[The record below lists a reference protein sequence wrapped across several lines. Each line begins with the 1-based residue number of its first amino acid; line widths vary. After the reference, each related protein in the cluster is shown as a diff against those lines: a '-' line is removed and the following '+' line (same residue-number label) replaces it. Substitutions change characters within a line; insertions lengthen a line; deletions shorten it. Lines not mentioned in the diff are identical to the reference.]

1 MHRWIFLL
9 AIALLWTPVSSA
21 QITEE
26 VSDITGEYRVSS
38 QEMNDLWIDTYAGN
52 YGAYMPRYVSDSTTD
67 TERWMIVLYGFT
79 GEETSM
85 SDVSN
90 VYLNVDGRQ
99 IQPLE
104 VSARTR
110 TIDNELMEVVET
122 TYTEAIFTRI
132 ANANEVRV
140 DVNDEAFQLRNR
152 EDMRMI
158 VQTVNNQSRQTA
170 SSGDSR

>member
-1 MHRWIFLL
+1 M
-9 AIALLWTPVSSA
+9 WTPVSSA
-21 QITEE
+21 QVTEE

-38 QEMNDLWIDTYAGN
+38 QEMNDLWIDTYAGD

-67 TERWMIVLYGFT
+67 MEQWMIILYGFT
-79 GEETSM
+79 DEETSM
-85 SDVSN
+85 ADVSN
-90 VYLNVDGRQ
+90 VYLDVDGRR

-104 VSARTR
+104 VSARVR
-110 TIDNELMEVVET
+110 TIDDEIMEVVET

-140 DVNDEAFQLRNR
+140 DVGDEAFQLRDR

-158 VQTVNNQSRQTA
+158 VQTVNNQSSQTA
-170 SSGDSR
+170 SSGDNR